1 MNTQIQKYLDQ
12 RKENP
17 DPKFDYQGIQ
27 RWLAEEYL
35 DSVQMAGLDPKETLQ
50 LASPR

>member
-17 DPKFDYQGIQ
+17 DLKFDYKGTQQ
-27 RWLAEEYL
+27 SLAEEYL
-35 DSVQMAGLDPKETLQ
+35 GSVQMAGLDPKETLQ